1 MERGISMAVSRER
14 EHLEVLIELRPD
26 GSRERVTSWFEGH
39 GLTALPMVAGI
50 LATGDAGT
58 FEAAL
63 GSDPREQVR
72 VPEELS
78 EHVSSITPVPP
89 RQMHS

>member
-1 MERGISMAVSRER
+1 MNCGIPTGVASER

-26 GSRERVTSWFEGH
+26 ASRERVASWLEQH

-50 LATGDAGT
+50 LSTGDADAFT
-58 FEAAL
+58 AAL
-63 GSDPREQVR
+63 GADPRDAVR

-78 EHVSSITPVPP
+78 EHVASITPVPP

>member
-1 MERGISMAVSRER
+1 MASER

-26 GSRERVTSWFEGH
+26 GSRERVASWLERR

-50 LATGDAGT
+50 LAAGDAGA
-58 FEAAL
+58 FAAAL
-63 GSDPREQVR
+63 GADPRGAVR

-78 EHVSSITPVPP
+78 EHVASITPVPP
-89 RQMHS
+89 REMHS